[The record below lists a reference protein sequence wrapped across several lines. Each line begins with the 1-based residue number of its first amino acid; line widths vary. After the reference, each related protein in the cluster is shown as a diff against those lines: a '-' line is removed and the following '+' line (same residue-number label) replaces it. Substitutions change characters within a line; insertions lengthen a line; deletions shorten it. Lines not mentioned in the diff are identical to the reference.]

1 MENRILFEDNH
12 LIVVNKLPGEI
23 VQSDKTG
30 DEPLSEKIKSYLKV
44 KYSKPGKVFLG
55 VVHRLDRPVSGTVVF
70 ARTSKALA
78 RMNALL
84 QKREFEKIYWAVV
97 SGQPPSEAGTLE
109 GFLRKNEALN
119 KSFVVQA
126 NKGKH
131 SLLHYRWLGSSQRYH
146 LLEIRTF
153 TGRHHQIRVLLSH
166 AGMPIKGDLKY
177 GAARNNPDGSIH
189 LHAMQVRFRHPVTQ
203 QPLCLS
209 ASPPD
214 DPLWNYFYE
223 TIKPHESKTPAD

>member
-1 MENRILFEDNH
+1 MQERILFEDNH

-44 KYSKPGKVFLG
+44 KYRKPGQVFLG
-55 VVHRLDRPVSGTVVF
+55 VVHRLDRPVSGIVVF

-97 SGQPPSEAGTLE
+97 GGQPSSEAGTLE
-109 GFLRKNEALN
+109 GFLRKNEAIN
-119 KSFVVQA
+119 KSFVVTEK
-126 NKGKH
+126 KGKH

-166 AGMPIKGDLKY
+166 AGMPIRGDLKY
-177 GAARNNPDGSIH
+177 GAARSNPDGSIH
-189 LHAMQVRFRHPVTQ
+189 LHALHIRFRHPVNQ
-203 QPLCLS
+203 QLLCLS
-209 ASPPD
+209 ARPPD